1 MRRSQ
6 VTVPGDLDFHH
17 AAVGVDELT
26 PGMPVREDEPLEP
39 NFIVGAALVSS
50 EILLV
55 SGYGWFR
62 QRWGRWPVCLGSN

>member
-1 MRRSQ
+1 
-6 VTVPGDLDFHH
+6 
-17 AAVGVDELT
+17 
-26 PGMPVREDEPLEP
+26 MPVREDEPLEP

>member
-1 MRRSQ
+1 
-6 VTVPGDLDFHH
+6 VPGDLDFHH

-50 EILLV
+50 EILLGQWLRLV
-55 SGYGWFR
+55 S
-62 QRWGRWPVCLGSN
+62 PALGAMAGLPRE